1 MELGLVT
8 QEDLKKRSNSD
19 CDVLILDLRREPRHV
34 PVVSVT
40 VCDATGQVS
49 CVGSIHPI
57 PNVSEHGLAVSGID
71 AQEGDTRRI
80 LVLGDDFG
88 EVAPFEFQ
96 AVCRWTR
103 RGASHEQPMAGFEIT
118 NISQKDSERL
128 SDFIARFTC
137 SL

>member
-1 MELGLVT
+1 MTICRIRKRAALGAFT
-8 QEDLKKRSNSD
+8 QSR
-19 CDVLILDLRREPRHV
+19 
-34 PVVSVT
+34 
-40 VCDATGQVS
+40 
-49 CVGSIHPI
+49 
-57 PNVSEHGLAVSGID
+57 NVSEHGLAVAGID
-71 AQEGDTRRI
+71 VQEGDTRRI